1 MEMSMRVNGLM
12 IKLMDMEFIVIMMV
26 QNMKVI
32 GLMINRKVKEKK
44 FGLMVLSILETI
56 MMGKSVEM
64 EDLFGQMDQCMKVNL
79 EIII

>member
-1 MEMSMRVNGLM
+1 MRVNGLM